1 LLEGVGF
8 VVHDRDKASHVAGEQ
23 GFDMG
28 LIKRVIAGLA
38 ALMALI
44 GAAVH
49 ADPQPGPAL
58 SPHAMVAAANP
69 LAANAGL
76 KVLKNGGS
84 AMDAAV
90 AVQMV
95 LALVEP
101 QSSSLAGG
109 AFMVYLDGET
119 HKLTAYDG
127 REVAPS
133 GATPTLF
140 LKDDGAPMPFGAAI
154 VSGHSAGVPG
164 AIAML
169 YLAHKD
175 HGKQPWG
182 SLFGDAEKLADDG
195 FTVSP
200 RLAGMIAS
208 PYPPQNKQPDTIRY
222 FSKPDGARMTT
233 GDLLV
238 NRAYGATLRK
248 LAAEG
253 PRAILTGPIAA
264 DIVKRLH
271 EDPLPSTMTLADLAA
286 YKPHEGPALCRPYRT
301 YIVCSD
307 QPPSG
312 GMAVLEALGLL
323 EHTDI
328 ATRGP
333 NDPQAWLQIALAEQ
347 LMYADRDTYEGD
359 PAFVKVPLEGL
370 LDPAYLAERA
380 KLIGDTA
387 FAKPPAP
394 GQPAGA
400 PQVGLDAT
408 AEPGG
413 TSHFVIVDK
422 DGNVVSMTT
431 TVESIFGDGRMV
443 DGFFL
448 NNQLTDFSFSPK
460 TAAGLPIANA
470 VAPGKR
476 PRSSMAPII
485 VLDKQGN
492 FVAAVG
498 SPGGNAIPSYVLK
511 TLVAVLDWHMS
522 MQDASA
528 LPNMIARGGSIQ
540 TEPKRYAPGV
550 VDALIAKGL
559 KASSGFSAEGSGIHG
574 VIKRAGG
581 YEGGADPRREGVA
594 VGY

>member
-1 LLEGVGF
+1 M
-8 VVHDRDKASHVAGEQ
+8 S
-23 GFDMG
+23 
-28 LIKRVIAGLA
+28 LIKRAIAALTALLALVGAGVQAEPQGAPAAAGLA
-38 ALMALI
+38 
-44 GAAVH
+44 
-49 ADPQPGPAL
+49 
-58 SPHAMVAAANP
+58 PHAMVAAANP
-69 LAANAGL
+69 LAAAAGL
-76 KVLKNGGS
+76 KVLKRGGS

-109 AFMVYLDGET
+109 AFMVYFDGKT

-127 REVAPS
+127 REVAPA
-133 GATPTLF
+133 GATPALF
-140 LKDDGAPMPFGAAI
+140 LKDDGAPLGFGAAI

-169 YLAHKD
+169 YLAHKE
-175 HGKQPWG
+175 HGRQAWG
-182 SLFGDAEKLADDG
+182 SLFADAEALADDG
-195 FTVSP
+195 FNVSP

-208 PYPPQNKQPDTIRY
+208 PYPPQNRQPDTIAY
-222 FSKPDGARMTT
+222 FSKSDGTRMKA

-238 NRAYGATLRK
+238 NHAYAATLRK

-271 EDPLPSTMTLADLAA
+271 QEPLPSSMTLADLAA
-286 YKPHEGPALCRPYRT
+286 YKPHEGAALCRPYRI
-301 YIVCSD
+301 YLVCSD
-307 QPPSG
+307 PAPSG
-312 GMAVLEALGLL
+312 GMAVLEGLGLL

-333 NDPQAWLQIALAEQ
+333 TDPQAWLQIAEAEQ

-359 PAFVKVPLEGL
+359 PAFVSVPVDGL
-370 LDPAYLAERA
+370 LDPAYLAQRA
-380 KLIGDTA
+380 KLIGETA
-387 FAKPPAP
+387 FAAPPAA

-400 PQVGLDAT
+400 PKVGLDAT

-413 TSHFVIVDK
+413 TSHFVIVDAA
-422 DGNVVSMTT
+422 GNVVSMTT

-448 NNQLTDFSFSPK
+448 NNQLTDFSFSPR
-460 TAAGLPIANA
+460 TAGGLPIANA
-470 VAPGKR
+470 VAAGKR
-476 PRSSMAPII
+476 PRSSMSPII
-485 VLDKQGN
+485 VLDRKGN

-528 LPNMIARGGSIQ
+528 LPNLIARGGQVQS
-540 TEPKRYAPGV
+540 EPKRYAPGV
-550 VDALIAKGL
+550 VDALAAKGL
-559 KASSGFSAEGSGIHG
+559 KLNPGFAAEGSGIHG
-574 VIKRAGG
+574 VIKRPGG

>member
-1 LLEGVGF
+1 
-8 VVHDRDKASHVAGEQ
+8 
-23 GFDMG
+23 M
-28 LIKRVIAGLA
+28 KRLIAGLA
-38 ALMALI
+38 LLLAMA
-44 GAAVH
+44 GTATRG
-49 ADPQPGPAL
+49 DPLA
-58 SPHAMVAAANP
+58 PHAMVAAANP

-109 AFMVYLDGET
+109 AFMIYLDGKT

-127 REVAPS
+127 REVAPA
-133 GATPTLF
+133 GATPALF
-140 LKDDGAPMPFGAAI
+140 LEDDGTPLPFGAAI

-169 YLAHKD
+169 YLAHQQ
-175 HGKQPWG
+175 HGRQPWG
-182 SLFGDAEKLADDG
+182 SLFGDALKLADDG
-195 FTVSP
+195 FVVSP

-208 PYPPQNKQPDTIRY
+208 PYPPQNRQPDTIRY
-222 FSKPDGARMTT
+222 FTKADGTKMVA

-238 NRAYGATLRK
+238 NHPYAATLRK

-253 PRAILTGPIAA
+253 PRAILTGQVAA

-271 EDPLPSTMTLADLAA
+271 EDPLPSSMTLADLAA
-286 YKPHEGPALCRPYRT
+286 YKPHEGQALCRPYRI

-307 QPPSG
+307 QAPSG

-328 ATRGP
+328 ASRGP
-333 NDPQAWLQIALAEQ
+333 NDPQAWLEIAEAEQ

-359 PAFVKVPLEGL
+359 PAFVQVPVDGL
-370 LDPAYLAERA
+370 LDPAYLAQRA

-387 FAKPPAP
+387 FAAPPAP

-400 PQVGLDAT
+400 PKVGIDAT

-413 TSHFVIVDK
+413 TSHFVIVDAA
-422 DGNVVSMTT
+422 GNVVSMTT

-460 TAAGLPIANA
+460 TSNGLPVANA

-476 PRSSMAPII
+476 PRSSMAPMII
-485 VLDKQGN
+485 LDRKGN

-511 TLVAVLDWHMS
+511 TIVAVLDWRMS

-528 LPNMIARGGSIQ
+528 LPNLIARGGSIQ
-540 TEPKRYAPGV
+540 SEPKRYAPGV
-550 VDALIAKGL
+550 VDALAAKGL
-559 KASSGFSAEGSGIHG
+559 KVSPGFAAEGSGIHG
-574 VIKRAGG
+574 IIKRDGG

>member
-1 LLEGVGF
+1 
-8 VVHDRDKASHVAGEQ
+8 
-23 GFDMG
+23 M
-28 LIKRVIAGLA
+28 KRLIAGLA
-38 ALMALI
+38 LLLAMA
-44 GAAVH
+44 GTATRG
-49 ADPQPGPAL
+49 DPLA
-58 SPHAMVAAANP
+58 PHAMVAAANP

-101 QSSSLAGG
+101 QSSSLGGG
-109 AFMVYLDGET
+109 AFMVYFDGKT

-127 REVAPS
+127 REVAPA
-133 GATPTLF
+133 GATPALF
-140 LKDDGAPMPFGAAI
+140 LEDDGTPLPFGAAI

-169 YLAHKD
+169 YLAHQQ
-175 HGKQPWG
+175 HGRQPWG
-182 SLFGDAEKLADDG
+182 SLFGDALKLAEDG
-195 FTVSP
+195 FIVSP

-208 PYPPQNKQPDTIRY
+208 PYPPQNRQPDTIRY
-222 FSKPDGARMTT
+222 FTKADGTKMVA

-238 NRAYGATLRK
+238 NHPYAATLRK

-253 PRAILTGPIAA
+253 PRAILTGQVAA

-271 EDPLPSTMTLADLAA
+271 EDPLPSSMTLADLAA
-286 YKPHEGPALCRPYRT
+286 YKPHEGQALCRPYRI

-307 QPPSG
+307 QAPSG

-328 ATRGP
+328 ASRGP
-333 NDPQAWLQIALAEQ
+333 NDPQAWLEIAEAEQ

-359 PAFVKVPLEGL
+359 PAFVQVPVDGL
-370 LDPAYLAERA
+370 LDPAYLAQRA

-387 FAKPPAP
+387 FAAPPAP

-400 PQVGLDAT
+400 PKVGIDAT

-413 TSHFVIVDK
+413 TSHFVIVDAA
-422 DGNVVSMTT
+422 GNVVTMTT

-460 TAAGLPIANA
+460 TSNGLPVANA

-476 PRSSMAPII
+476 PRSSMAPMII
-485 VLDKQGN
+485 LDRKGN

-511 TLVAVLDWHMS
+511 TIVAVLDWRMS

-528 LPNMIARGGSIQ
+528 LPNLIARGGSIQ
-540 TEPKRYAPGV
+540 SEPKRYAPGV
-550 VDALIAKGL
+550 VDALAAKGL
-559 KASSGFSAEGSGIHG
+559 KVSPGFAAEGSGIHG
-574 VIKRAGG
+574 VIKRDGG

>member
-1 LLEGVGF
+1 MQ
-8 VVHDRDKASHVAGEQ
+8 R
-23 GFDMG
+23 
-28 LIKRVIAGLA
+28 IIAGLVGLL
-38 ALMALI
+38 ALA
-44 GAAVH
+44 GAAS
-49 ADPQPGPAL
+49 AEPLA
-58 SPHAMVAAANP
+58 PHAMVAAANP

-76 KVLKNGGS
+76 KVLKAGGS

-101 QSSSLAGG
+101 QSTSVAGG
-109 AFMVYLDGET
+109 AFMIYLDGRT

-127 REVAPS
+127 REVAPAA
-133 GATPTLF
+133 ATPALF
-140 LKDDGAPMPFGAAI
+140 LKDDGTPLPFGQAI

-164 AIAML
+164 AVAML
-169 YLAHKD
+169 YLAHKE
-175 HGKQPWG
+175 HGRQPWA

-208 PYPPQNKQPDTIRY
+208 PFPPQNKQPDTIHY
-222 FSKPDGARMTT
+222 FSKPDGTRMTT

-238 NRAYGATLRK
+238 NRAYGDTLRK
-248 LAAEG
+248 IAAEG

-271 EDPLPSTMTLADLAA
+271 EDPLPGPMTLADLAH
-286 YKPHEGPALCRPYRT
+286 YQPHQAPALCRPYRA

-307 QPPSG
+307 QAPSG
-312 GMAVLEALGLL
+312 GMAVLEGLGIL

-333 NDPQAWLQIALAEQ
+333 TDPQAWLEIAEAEQ

-359 PAFVKVPLEGL
+359 PAFVSVPVAGL
-370 LDPAYLAERA
+370 LDPAYEAERA
-380 KLIGDTA
+380 KLIGTMA
-387 FAKPPAP
+387 FAAPPAA
-394 GQPAGA
+394 GHPAGA
-400 PQVGLDAT
+400 PNVGLDAT

-413 TSHFVIVDK
+413 TSHFVIVDAE
-422 DGNVVSMTT
+422 GNVVSMTT

-460 TAAGLPIANA
+460 TAGGLPIANA
-470 VAPGKR
+470 VAAGKR
-476 PRSSMAPII
+476 PRSSMAPMII
-485 VLDKQGN
+485 LDKQGA

-498 SPGGNAIPSYVLK
+498 SPGGNAIPAYVLK
-511 TLVAVLDWHMS
+511 TIVAVIDWHMS
-522 MQDASA
+522 MQDAAA
-528 LPNMIARGGSIQ
+528 LPNLIARGGSIQ
-540 TEPKRYAPGV
+540 SEPKKFAPGV
-550 VDALIAKGL
+550 VDALAAKGL
-559 KASSGFSAEGSGIHG
+559 KLNAGYAAEGSGIHG
-574 VIKRAGG
+574 VIKRDDG